1 MNKTDII
8 TIVKEISSSVT
19 AYAAAAVDKDGRF
32 PVETFSALKQ
42 HKILSLPI
50 DSLLGGEG
58 ADLTLQAEVCSI
70 LAAQCGSSGLI
81 LAMHFAQIECIKR
94 NTADSHYFRT
104 ILKQVVNNQ
113 WLLSSIASEV
123 GTFGNSRISR
133 CAITQNETGIFLKKQ
148 ATTASYAEYADA
160 FLVTARK
167 HEDAD
172 ESDQVLVLFLKEDVK
187 LKRSDTWDTLG
198 MRGTV
203 SPGYLVEAYA
213 GREQIFSDSYSII
226 SAHTVIP
233 FAHVLWAAVWEG
245 IAKDAVRKVNRCA
258 KKRLAAR
265 GALKNFDDRVGA
277 INTKYRNLRAMCHYY
292 SMRVDNATS
301 IPRVLSD
308 KGYFDWAMEYNA
320 LKVNASRLAHD
331 IIHESL
337 QFLGVQGY
345 KNNSELSLARNYR
358 DICSST
364 LMVPN
369 HGLEQINAQLSAS
382 FGI

>member
-8 TIVKEISSSVT
+8 SIVKEIANSVT
-19 AYAAAAVDKDGRF
+19 AKAAIAVDKDGRF
-32 PVETFSALKQ
+32 PVETFAALKQ
-42 HKILSLPI
+42 HKILSLPV
-50 DSLLGGEG
+50 DLLLGGDG
-58 ADLTLQAEVCSI
+58 ADLTFQAEVCSM
-70 LAAQCGSSGLI
+70 LANQCGSSGLI
-81 LAMHFAQIECIKR
+81 LAMHFAQVECIKR
-94 NTADSHYFRT
+94 NTDASPYFRHF
-104 ILKQVVNNQ
+104 LQDLVCNQ
-113 WLLSSIASEV
+113 WLLSSIASEA

-133 CAITQNETGIFLKKQ
+133 CAITQDENRIFLKKQ

-167 HEDAD
+167 HESAD
-172 ESDQVLVLFLKEDVK
+172 ESDQVLVLFLREDVT
-187 LKRSDTWDTLG
+187 LTRSDTWDTLG

-203 SPGYLVEAYA
+203 SPGYLVEGHA
-213 GREQIFSDSYSII
+213 GREQLFSDSYSII
-226 SAHTVIP
+226 SANTVIP

-245 IAKDAVRKVNRCA
+245 IAKDAVRKVNLCA
-258 KKRLAAR
+258 KKRLAAN
-265 GALKNFDDRVGA
+265 GAVKNFDDRVGA
-277 INTKYRNLRAMCHYY
+277 INSKYRNLRSMCNHYA
-292 SMRVDNATS
+292 MRVDNATA
-301 IPRVLSD
+301 IPRVISD

-320 LKVNASRLAHD
+320 LKINASRLAHE

-345 KNNSELSLARNYR
+345 KNNAELSVARNYR
-358 DICSST
+358 DICSSS